1 MGFQNIS
8 EIFIVITNFAQV
20 ATRFIPAGA
29 ALLVEKPVAARL
41 KPKFTSTHCYLCMR
55 R

>member
-1 MGFQNIS
+1 MAVKGWDFKIS
-8 EIFIVITNFAQV
+8 RKANWSQV